1 MIQNNLD
8 IPWIEKHRPVNISEI
23 YTQNNI
29 KQVLESCIQ
38 NNNLPNL
45 LLYGPPGTG
54 KTSTITAMCR
64 QLFGPILIKSRT
76 LILNASDDRGI
87 NIVREKIKQFAN
99 MTIGN
104 NDSNYPSPHFKVII
118 LDEADNMTIDAQS
131 ALRRIMETTA
141 KTTRF
146 CIICNNINK
155 VIEPI
160 SSRCA
165 KFRFTPLNN
174 ENIEKKVNNILEK
187 ENIKLP
193 DDLIKKVVDEGK
205 GDARKVV
212 NLIQCLSTYENS
224 KHDIYK
230 LFNDITGNMDD
241 AEFDKLLNKVF
252 ENNIFQVPK
261 ITYNVIKK
269 GYNIY
274 KIMERIINYVLNSE
288 NIPDNNKSKIFL
300 SMNDILKK
308 YFDGCDEQFI
318 LVHILIELKN
328 IQ

>member
-1 MIQNNLD
+1 MSNITE
-8 IPWIEKHRPVNISEI
+8 IPWIEKHRPTNISEI

-45 LLYGPPGTG
+45 LLYGPSGTG

-64 QLFGPILIKSRT
+64 QLFGPVLMRNRILV
-76 LILNASDDRGI
+76 LNASDDRGI
-87 NIVREKIKQFAN
+87 NTVREKIKQFAN

-104 NDSNYPSPHFKVII
+104 KDENYPSPNFKVII

-165 KFRFTPLNN
+165 KFRFTPLNT
-174 ENIEKKVNNILEK
+174 ENIKKKVMSILEK
-187 ENIKLP
+187 ESVNLPEKL
-193 DDLIKKVVDEGK
+193 INNVINESK

-224 KHDIYK
+224 NYDLFK
-230 LFNDITGNMDD
+230 LYNDITGNIEEE
-241 AEFDKLLNKVF
+241 EFDNLIIKIKKS
-252 ENNIFQVPK
+252 NIFKIPK
-261 ITYNVIKK
+261 ITYNIIKK
-269 GYNIY
+269 GDNIS
-274 KIMERIINYVLNSE
+274 KIIQKISMYVLNSDE
-288 NIPDNNKSKIFL
+288 ISEKSKSYFFIL
-300 SMNDILKK
+300 LNNLLKK
-308 YFDGCDEQFI
+308 YNDGCDEQFI
-318 LVHILIELKN
+318 LAYILIELKN
-328 IQ
+328 LS

>member
-1 MIQNNLD
+1 MAQKIQD

-64 QLFGPILIKSRT
+64 QLFGPILMKNRI

-104 NDSNYPSPHFKVII
+104 GIPNYPSPHFKVII

-174 ENIEKKVNNILEK
+174 ENIEKKVYNILEK
-187 ENIKLP
+187 ENIELP
-193 DDLIKKVVDEGK
+193 KNLIQKVVEEGK

-224 KHDIYK
+224 KYDLYK
-230 LFNDITGNMDD
+230 LYNDITGNIDD
-241 AEFDKLLNKVF
+241 DEFIKLLKKIRN
-252 ENNIFQVPK
+252 NNIFQIPK
-261 ITYNVIKK
+261 ITYKIIKK

-274 KIMERIINYVLNSE
+274 KIIQRISLYVVNNETKSTAILLNSC
-288 NIPDNNKSKIFL
+288 ISL
-300 SMNDILKK
+300 
-308 YFDGCDEQFI
+308 
-318 LVHILIELKN
+318 
-328 IQ
+328 